1 MRTAA
6 SALFV
11 IIALLFAAA
20 AGPSL
25 WLQRNIIDGAGFAQ
39 LAGPLGSNAD
49 FQAGL
54 TELVTS
60 KATASLDLAPPF
72 QGLAESLVS
81 SAAQQI
87 YTDPAYE
94 QAWTQTLERSHR
106 LTFAA
111 AENPTGAGGVKLDIA
126 PIVGMVVTNVT
137 EQINIPVSVPAELV
151 IDVEQSEVA
160 RILPV
165 ATTVGAWGIWL
176 AGLAVGFLLL
186 ALLVAKRRAVTL
198 IFAGVGIAVVALS
211 WLLAAGIAEAS
222 VTQQVAGPAAV
233 QTLAVELGALAAQ
246 SWQSGIT
253 ATFILAAVMVAGG
266 VVALMV
272 KGKRTT

>member
-6 SALFV
+6 SALLV
-11 IIALLFAAA
+11 IVALLFTAV

-25 WLQRNIIDGAGFAQ
+25 WLQQNIIDGAGFAK
-39 LAGPLGSNAD
+39 LAGPLGSNAE
-49 FQAGL
+49 FQGGL

-60 KATASLDLAPPF
+60 QATASLDLAPPF

-87 YTDPAYE
+87 YTDPAYG

-111 AENPTGAGGVKLDIA
+111 AENPTGVGGVKLDMA
-126 PIVGMVVTNVT
+126 PIVGMVVTNIT
-137 EQINIPVSVPAELV
+137 EQINFSVPVPADLV
-151 IDVEQSEVA
+151 LDVEQPEVA

-176 AGLAVGFLLL
+176 AGFAVGFLLL

-198 IFAGVGIAVVALS
+198 IFAGVGIAVVAIG
-211 WLLAAGIAEAS
+211 WMLAAGIAQT
-222 VTQQVAGPAAV
+222 VLTQQVAGPAAV
-233 QTLAVELGALAAQ
+233 QTLGNELGALAAE

-253 ATFILAAVMVAGG
+253 GTFILAAVVVVAG

-272 KGKRTT
+272 KGRRTT